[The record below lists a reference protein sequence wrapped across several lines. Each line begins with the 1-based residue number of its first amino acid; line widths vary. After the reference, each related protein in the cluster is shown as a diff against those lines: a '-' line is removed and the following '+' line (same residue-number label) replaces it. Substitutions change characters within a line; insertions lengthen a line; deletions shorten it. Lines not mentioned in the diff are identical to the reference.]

1 MADLTAVIEANDRNL
16 RVLAFR
22 LLGDRDAMD
31 DVLQEAYA
39 KAFRGIARF
48 RGDSSAS
55 TWLYR
60 IVYNACLDEL
70 RRRRPAEQLPRDAQA
85 PSENLDLRI
94 DLAHALGTLAP
105 EERGCRS
112 ARRCRRLRLRDRGA
126 DPRHS
131 RRHACVSSQPR
142 SCRIARNACSGRSS
156 SCPIVTS
163 CSAAPSMR

>member
-1 MADLTAVIEANDRNL
+1 MADLTLVIEANDRSL

-48 RGDSSAS
+48 RGESGAS

-70 RRRRPAEQLPRDAQA
+70 RRRRPAEQLPDDAQA
-85 PSENLDLRI
+85 PSDDLDLRI

-105 EERGCRS
+105 EERAAVLLVDVDGFDYTAASRILGIPSGTLASRLNRARAELRATLAAEGAPHVRS
-112 ARRCRRLRLRDRGA
+112 
-126 DPRHS
+126 
-131 RRHACVSSQPR
+131 
-142 SCRIARNACSGRSS
+142 
-156 SCPIVTS
+156 
-163 CSAAPSMR
+163 